1 MAVNI
6 GVGFNPNTQEPLDSR
21 SVVANNTERL
31 AIPWFNLYEGLLV
44 YQSDENRYYAC
55 TNPGSETSDS
65 VWIALAFAEGS
76 GAVFPF
82 SGSAVISGS
91 LTITGSS
98 LIYGPSVISGSLTL
112 HSGSIKTPGP
122 MIIGQGS
129 YLVDT
134 TNDLYVENSLFAP
147 IISSSKSV
155 ITGDGTPGDLFLVK
169 TNSSADAKFVINLDG
184 VTILGA
190 FTETPTAQEGGMF
203 YSASGDFYLGY

>member
-65 VWIALAFAEGS
+65 TWIALAFAVGS
-76 GAVFPF
+76 SAVFPF
-82 SGSAVISGS
+82 SGSAVITGS
-91 LTITGSS
+91 LTISGST
-98 LIYGPSVISGSLTL
+98 LIYGPSVISGS
-112 HSGSIKTPGP
+112 IKTSGP
-122 MIIGQGS
+122 VIIGQPS
-129 YLVDT
+129 FLVDT
-134 TNDLYVENSLFAP
+134 TNDLHVNQSLFAP
-147 IISSSKSV
+147 VISSSKNV
-155 ITGDGTPGDLFLVK
+155 ITGNGTPGDLFLVK
-169 TNSSADAKFVINLDG
+169 TNSSEDAKFVINLDG

>member
-65 VWIALAFAEGS
+65 TWIALAFAEGS
-76 GAVFPF
+76 DAVFPF

-91 LTITGSS
+91 LTITGSV
-98 LIYGPSVISGSLTL
+98 LMYGSSVISGSLTL

-122 MIIGQGS
+122 VIIGQDS
-129 YLVDT
+129 FLVDT
-134 TNDLYVENSLFAP
+134 TNDLYVNQSLFAP
-147 IISSSKSV
+147 VISSSKNV
-155 ITGDGTPGDLFLVK
+155 ITGNSTPGDLFLVK
-169 TNSSADAKFVINLDG
+169 SHGSDDAKFVINLEG
-184 VTILGA
+184 VTVLGA
-190 FTETPTAQEGGMF
+190 FSTTPTAQEGGMF